1 MTLILPH
8 LDLAKGISRDREN
21 QRLEELYSMGVL
33 DRSSDERFVRYTE
46 LAARSLQ
53 APIAAVVLVD
63 RDRLVFKAVHGRVSR
78 EVRRDASFA
87 APMPAASFAGAA
99 ASRSA
104 RSASWTL
111 ESAASRRP
119 TPRSSPI

>member
-78 EVRRDASFA
+78 QVRRDASFA
-87 APMPAASFAGAA
+87 AHAMRQGEQLLLVENA
-99 ASRSA
+99 
-104 RSASWTL
+104 L
-111 ESAASRRP
+111 EDERFCTHPLVSGEP
-119 TPRSSPI
+119 FG